1 VRHERGDTEA
11 RERAALYALGALDSE
26 TAREFEAHL
35 ADGCPMCAADH
46 EAFAAVARDFAL
58 DAEPVAPPQDLRER
72 VLARA
77 RTAGRVEQP
86 GFHFLRAHEGR
97 WVEIARGVEQRIL
110 AGRPG
115 SPPATYLIRLAPGV
129 TVDTHVHG
137 AVEHCYVLEGDVH
150 IAGRR
155 LEAGDYHE
163 AATASVHEGLRT
175 AGGCLLL
182 IVEAAA

>member
-1 VRHERGDTEA
+1 VIHERGDTEA

-26 TAREFEAHL
+26 TARDFEEHL
-35 ADGCPMCAADH
+35 AHGCSTCAADY
-46 EAFAAVARDFAL
+46 EGFSAVARNLAL
-58 DAEPVAPPQDLRER
+58 DAEPVAPPGDLRER

-77 RTAGRVEQP
+77 RTASRVEQS
-86 GFHFLRAHEGR
+86 GFQFLRAHEGT
-97 WVEIARGVEQRIL
+97 WVEIAGGVEQRIL

-115 SPPATYLIRLAPGV
+115 TPPATYLVRLAPAV

-137 AVEHCYVLEGDVH
+137 AVEHCYVLAGDVR

-163 AATASVHEGLRT
+163 AAIGSVHEGLRT
-175 AGGCLLL
+175 EGGCLLL